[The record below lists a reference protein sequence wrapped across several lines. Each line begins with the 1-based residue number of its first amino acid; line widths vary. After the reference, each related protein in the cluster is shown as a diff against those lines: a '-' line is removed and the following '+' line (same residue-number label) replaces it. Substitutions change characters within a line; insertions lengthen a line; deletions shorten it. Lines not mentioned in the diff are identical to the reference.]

1 MRLFF
6 LLLWRQLT
14 SPVQGPDD
22 PCSGCLVLS
31 SPSFRDHNIFFMGLP
46 FIGSS
51 SEAPSFSSSSS
62 RLSSDR
68 RSNKSFPKEP
78 CEHVS
83 VYERGYVPEHRPD
96 CDPRLVWQE
105 GFEEFLRF
113 FVRTWNDHLGTSR
126 LQLAR
131 CSISRCS
138 GPLQHARS
146 PGSEMRRRV

>member
-1 MRLFF
+1 MRLFS

-68 RSNKSFPKEP
+68 RSNKSFPKSPANMFPFTNADMFPNIGRIVTRGSSGKRDLKNSFDFSSGRGMITWEP
-78 CEHVS
+78 RDCSSLGDRFQDVQGLS
-83 VYERGYVPEHRPD
+83 NMRGRP
-96 CDPRLVWQE
+96 
-105 GFEEFLRF
+105 GLR
-113 FVRTWNDHLGTSR
+113 
-126 LQLAR
+126 
-131 CSISRCS
+131 
-138 GPLQHARS
+138 
-146 PGSEMRRRV
+146 